1 MSRYL
6 RKKLDFCI
14 LIGTNEYRRPI
25 KRGVYLIKFLR
36 QKNTITESNIDMN
49 LHGLIWN
56 I

>member
-25 KRGVYLIKFLR
+25 KRGAYLIKFLR